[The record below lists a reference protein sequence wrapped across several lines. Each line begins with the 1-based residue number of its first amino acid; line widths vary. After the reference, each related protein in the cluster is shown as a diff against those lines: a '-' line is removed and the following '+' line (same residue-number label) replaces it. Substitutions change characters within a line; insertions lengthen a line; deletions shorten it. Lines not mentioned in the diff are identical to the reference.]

1 MKTAWLVIKDV
12 TALALFL
19 GVMYAAMVI
28 GTAVGLS

>member
-19 GVMYAAMVI
+19 GTMYAVMVI
-28 GTAVGLS
+28 GATVGMS